1 MTVTGMHRY
10 KQLKTL
16 GDGTY
21 GSVVLGKAN
30 DTGETVAIKKMKRKY
45 YSWEEC
51 MNLREVKS
59 LRKLS
64 HTNLIKLKEVIREN
78 DQLYFVF
85 EYMKE
90 NLYQLMKNRDK
101 LFPESAIRNII
112 YQILQGLAFM
122 HKTGFFHRD
131 MKPENLLCSGPEIVK
146 IADFGL
152 VREIRSK
159 PPYTDYVSTRWY
171 RAPEVLLRSTNYSS
185 PIDMFAIGCI
195 LAELYTLR
203 PLFPGSSE
211 VDMIFKMC
219 SVMGTPTKE
228 DWPEGYQLAAAMNFK
243 FPKLVATPL
252 KQLISNASHEGAQ
265 IMMDFMRWNPQRRP
279 TAQQAL
285 RYPFFQVGPTNSKV
299 PAPAMNQQSPR
310 PLLQK
315 RNTSEKLVSSG
326 VGNKANDIISSPSK
340 TVKTDIT
347 SLNKESTFPN
357 NEFISKGTFSKQTS
371 LILDRK
377 KTVTPIVK
385 AETVPPRL
393 TSKERERTNK
403 PKFVPR
409 KWGAPTQPTVNPSE
423 SSDNFEAMLA
433 GIDSNKKEN
442 NVLNKRHP
450 IQKRE
455 TTLDLDDS
463 VNFFKNEKTA
473 NIGSGKSR
481 VTPGSAKQHYLQRS
495 RYYPGAPNAPVR
507 PNIEGR
513 IINVG
518 SGKKLVELTS
528 GGVKES
534 NPPNSKNLLTELKK
548 TNFVPSTEDKNKN
561 RGQRLSG
568 GGTIWKPPAMG
579 GTKSVSQGPSAG
591 SRLDNIRM
599 GGIPGRTDWSNKY
612 GGGATRGNNVR

>member
-1 MTVTGMHRY
+1 MDFTFTAQMTITGMHRY
-10 KQLKTL
+10 KQMKTL

-185 PIDMFAIGCI
+185 PIDIFAVGCI

-211 VDMIFKMC
+211 VDMIFKIC

-228 DWPEGYQLAAAMNFK
+228 DWPEGYQLASAMNFK

-252 KQLISNASHEGAQ
+252 KQLISNSSNEGAQ
-265 IMMDFMRWNPQRRP
+265 LMIDFLRWNPQRRP
-279 TAQQAL
+279 TAQQSL
-285 RYPFFQVGPTNSKV
+285 RYPFFQVGQNNSKV
-299 PAPAMNQQSPR
+299 LAPAFHQQQAKQLICGFSLEKVGTETENKTSKISDGNVKEIKDDTISMKKENSISNDKLKEVSTTGFTKQKS
-310 PLLQK
+310 LLVE
-315 RNTSEKLVSSG
+315 REKS
-326 VGNKANDIISSPSK
+326 
-340 TVKTDIT
+340 
-347 SLNKESTFPN
+347 
-357 NEFISKGTFSKQTS
+357 
-371 LILDRK
+371 
-377 KTVTPIVK
+377 IVEVIK
-385 AETVPPRL
+385 AETVPKLNSPKKG
-393 TSKERERTNK
+393 SKPN
-403 PKFVPR
+403 FVPR
-409 KWGAPTQPTVNPSE
+409 KWGAPLKPAARE
-423 SSDNFEAMLA
+423 SSDNFEAILA
-433 GIDSNKKEN
+433 GIDSSRRESTA
-442 NVLNKRHP
+442 LNKRHP
-450 IQKRE
+450 IQRRE
-455 TTLDLDDS
+455 STLDIL
-463 VNFFKNEKTA
+463 NNNEK
-473 NIGSGKSR
+473 NVKKEVLPSIGSGCSKNR
-481 VTPGSAKQHYLQRS
+481 VTPGSAKQHYMQRS
-495 RYYPGAPNAPVR
+495 RYYPGAPNAPLR

-518 SGKKLVELTS
+518 SGKKFVELTS

-534 NPPNSKNLLTELKK
+534 SSKHLLNELKK
-548 TNFVPSTEDKNKN
+548 TSCVPSAEDKTKT
-561 RGQRLSG
+561 RGHKLAG
-568 GGTIWKPPAMG
+568 GGTIWKPPALSSK
-579 GTKSVSQGPSAG
+579 TLSQGAGQG
-591 SRLDNIRM
+591 SRLNNMRT
-599 GGIPGRTDWSNKY
+599 GGIHGRTDWSNKY
-612 GGGATRGNNVR
+612 GAGTGGR

>member
-1 MTVTGMHRY
+1 MTVTNNTGMHRY

-21 GSVVLGKAN
+21 GSVVLGKTN

-101 LFPESAIRNII
+101 LFPESAVRNII

-122 HKTGFFHRD
+122 HKTGYFHRD

-185 PIDMFAIGCI
+185 PIDMFAVGCI
-195 LAELYTLR
+195 MAELYTLR

-211 VDMIFKMC
+211 VDMIFKIC
-219 SVMGTPTKE
+219 SVLGTPAKE
-228 DWPEGYQLAAAMNFK
+228 DWSEGYQLAASMNFK

-252 KQLISNASHEGAQ
+252 KQLITNCSNEGAKL
-265 IMMDFMRWNPQRRP
+265 MMDLLNWNPQRRP
-279 TAQQAL
+279 TAQQSL
-285 RYPFFQVGPTNSKV
+285 RYPFFQVGQNNSKI
-299 PAPAMNQQSPR
+299 PPPTLNSQPLHRNQSVIGRQS
-310 PLLQK
+310 QMEV
-315 RNTSEKLVSSG
+315 NENSIFDV
-326 VGNKANDIISSPSK
+326 NKAPTSGFTKQKSLVLEKARKPS
-340 TVKTDIT
+340 TE
-347 SLNKESTFPN
+347 L
-357 NEFISKGTFSKQTS
+357 
-371 LILDRK
+371 
-377 KTVTPIVK
+377 VK
-385 AETVPPRL
+385 AETVPRL
-393 TSKERERTNK
+393 DSPKLLRETSK
-403 PKFVPR
+403 PHFVPR
-409 KWGAPTQPTVNPSE
+409 KWGAPARTLKARE
-423 SSDNFEAMLA
+423 SSDNFEALLS
-433 GIDSNKKEN
+433 GIDLGRKDST
-442 NVLNKRHP
+442 LFKRHP
-450 IQKRE
+450 IQHRE
-455 TTLDLDDS
+455 STLDI
-463 VNFFKNEKTA
+463 FEKAEKISKTDPLPGITNSA
-473 NIGSGKSR
+473 SSKKQ

-495 RYYPGAPNAPVR
+495 RYYPGAPNAPLR
-507 PNIEGR
+507 PSIEGR

-528 GGVKES
+528 GSIKE
-534 NPPNSKNLLTELKK
+534 PATKLGDLKK
-548 TNFVPSTEDKNKN
+548 SNYAPGEDKIKT
-561 RGQRLSG
+561 RSERLAG
-568 GGTIWKPPAMG
+568 GGTIWKPPALAS
-579 GTKSVSQGPSAG
+579 KPLSQIPSQT
-591 SRLDNIRM
+591 SRMSNLRM
-599 GGIPGRTDWSNKY
+599 GGIPGRTDWTNKY
-612 GGGATRGNNVR
+612 GGGGGGNLR

>member
-101 LFPESAIRNII
+101 LFPESVVRNIV

-122 HKTGFFHRD
+122 HKTGYFHRD

-185 PIDMFAIGCI
+185 PIDIFAVGCI
-195 LAELYTLR
+195 MAELYTLR

-211 VDMIFKMC
+211 VDMIFKIC
-219 SVMGTPTKE
+219 SLLGTPTKE
-228 DWPEGYQLAAAMNFK
+228 DWSEGFKLAAAMNFK
-243 FPKLVATPL
+243 FPKVVATPI
-252 KQLISNASHEGAQ
+252 KQLITNCSNEGAQ
-265 IMMDFMRWNPQRRP
+265 MMMDCLHWNPQRRP

-285 RYPFFQVGPTNSKV
+285 RYPFFQVGQNSSKV
-299 PAPAMNQQSPR
+299 PPPTLHKQSSKILLHRNSSVSKHKPSDMKEKGLPDLSTD
-310 PLLQK
+310 PLLNFTKQK
-315 RNTSEKLVSSG
+315 SLVLDKAKEKSM
-326 VGNKANDIISSPSK
+326 D
-340 TVKTDIT
+340 
-347 SLNKESTFPN
+347 
-357 NEFISKGTFSKQTS
+357 
-371 LILDRK
+371 
-377 KTVTPIVK
+377 IVK
-385 AETVPPRL
+385 AETVPRL
-393 TSKERERTNK
+393 NSPKGYSEKNK
-403 PKFVPR
+403 PHFALR
-409 KWGAPTQPTVNPSE
+409 KWGNPVKPFGSVRE
-423 SSDNFEAMLA
+423 SSDNFEALLA
-433 GIDSNKKEN
+433 GIDLGKKDSFS
-442 NVLNKRHP
+442 LFNKRHP
-450 IQKRE
+450 IQRRE
-455 TTLDLDDS
+455 TTLDIFENTD
-463 VNFFKNEKTA
+463 KNSKSDGFS
-473 NIGSGKSR
+473 NRGSSRNNR

-495 RYYPGAPNAPVR
+495 RYYPGAPNAPLR
-507 PNIEGR
+507 PSIEGR

-528 GGVKES
+528 GSIKES
-534 NPPNSKNLLTELKK
+534 NPKHLLDEMKR
-548 TNFVPSTEDKNKN
+548 TNYLPSAEDKMKIRNERLGSLWKSPLAQ
-561 RGQRLSG
+561 RPLGQISSTLNNVR
-568 GGTIWKPPAMG
+568 A
-579 GTKSVSQGPSAG
+579 
-591 SRLDNIRM
+591 
-599 GGIPGRTDWSNKY
+599 GGIPGRTDWTNKY
-612 GGGATRGNNVR
+612 GSGSSGGSNVK